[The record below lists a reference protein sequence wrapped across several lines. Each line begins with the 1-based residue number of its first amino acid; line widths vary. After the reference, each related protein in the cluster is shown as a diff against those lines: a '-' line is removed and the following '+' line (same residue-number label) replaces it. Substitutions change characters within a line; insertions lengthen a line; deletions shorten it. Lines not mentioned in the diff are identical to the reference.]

1 MKRFSSW
8 EGGVEAGG
16 RGTGRCQA
24 VEWQVTEVRGP
35 CNNAEKLVFILRAM
49 EAFRRI

>member
-24 VEWQVTEVRGP
+24 VEWQGTEVRGP